1 MPGPAQY
8 RHIVSTYLFEFVKIL
23 QEMRCISFSKQYC
36 FWGSPDF
43 EDDMKQLTFISLV
56 GFATLLSGCDVQP
69 YGTPYNVGTPYTI
82 PGAQPATP
90 VAAPVVAPTT
100 QASVGSD
107 VRIAQFSVT
116 VPRELRVSEADLLL
130 PTGDIVWHG
139 DPPGD
144 RYAQV
149 QAIFEDAFSQTVSRF
164 DGRRRVR
171 VDVRVTRFHGL
182 TQRARRSI
190 GGVHNIEFD
199 IAVRDARTG
208 DILIEPRH
216 VIADLTALGGEAAR
230 AAELRG
236 QTQKVRITNFLA
248 EVLRQELTQP
258 GGHQTADLGLYQSHR
273 LSL

>member
-69 YGTPYNVGTPYTI
+69 YGTSYGVGTPYAV
-82 PGAQPATP
+82 PGAQPTTPAAATT
-90 VAAPVVAPTT
+90 PTT
-100 QASVGSD
+100 QAVVGSD
-107 VRIAQFSVT
+107 VRITHIAVT
-116 VPRELRVSEADLLL
+116 VPRNLRVSEADLLL
-130 PTGDIVWHG
+130 PAGDIVWHG

-149 QAIFEDAFSQTVSRF
+149 QAIFENAFSQAAASFT
-164 DGRRRVR
+164 GRQRIR

-182 TQRARRSI
+182 TPRARRSI

-199 IAVRDARTG
+199 IAVRDVKTG
-208 DILIEPRH
+208 ALLFQPRH
-216 VIADLTALGGEAAR
+216 VVADLAALGGDAAR
-230 AAELRG
+230 AADLRG
-236 QTQKVRITNFLA
+236 QTQKVRIASFLT
-248 EVLRQELTQP
+248 EVLKQELTLP
-258 GGHQTADLGLYQSHR
+258 GGHMTTDLGLYQTLNHQAN
-273 LSL
+273 